1 MLLSSVVAGSAA
13 ILPLYL
19 LMFELDLID
28 TYQGIWLALA
38 GGLLP
43 AAMFILKDFTDSIPR
58 SYEESA
64 RVFGASSFQAL
75 RHIVVPVIRPGLA
88 VDRRLDGGAGLGQLP
103 RPVHPL
109 RRPGSTPRRRAD
121 VHVPGRRRRPDLGPL
136 AAFAL
141 VYTIPILVLYWF
153 VNKRYGFRFHGGIKR

>member
-1 MLLSSVVAGSAA
+1 MVAGTAA

-88 VDRRLDGGAGLGQLP
+88 VIGVWTAVQVWGSFLVPYIL
-103 RPVHPL
+103 L
-109 RRPGSTPRRRAD
+109 RRAGQASGRRVD
-121 VHVPGRRRRPDLGPL
+121 VHASRTKAGGTDLGPL

>member
-1 MLLSSVVAGSAA
+1 
-13 ILPLYL
+13 
-19 LMFELDLID
+19 MFELDLID

-88 VDRRLDGGAGLGQLP
+88 VIARVDGGAGVGQLP
-103 RPVHPL
+103 RPVHPASVGPGK
-109 RRPGSTPRRRAD
+109 RPAAVLMYTLPRR
-121 VHVPGRRRRPDLGPL
+121 GRRRRPRST